1 MMSTCAWDLLKGAPN
16 LTETRN
22 GTGSTVG
29 GAKTVGLLSRADV
42 MDLMQGTRLF
52 GQRAAI

>member
-29 GAKTVGLLSRADV
+29 GAKTVGLLSQADV

-52 GQRAAI
+52 G